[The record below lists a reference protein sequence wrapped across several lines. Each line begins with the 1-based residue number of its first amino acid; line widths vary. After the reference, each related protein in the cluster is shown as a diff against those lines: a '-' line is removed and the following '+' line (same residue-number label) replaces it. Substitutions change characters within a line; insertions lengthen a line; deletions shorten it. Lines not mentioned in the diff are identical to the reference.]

1 MPSRKKK
8 LIGLKDFYKAVD
20 ADQTPLTYLCSEE
33 PFFIE
38 EALRYLKMTT
48 LQPESQD
55 FNYDLFYG
63 RETALSKVFDVI
75 ETLPMMAQKRLVVI
89 RNAHELRE
97 TDWNTLFP
105 AISNPS
111 PSSCVVFIGKKLD
124 GRKKYVKNILAQL
137 NVFDFAKP
145 YENEIPNWIRYICQ
159 KHQLTIDNEAVRLCQ
174 QIVGNRLIELE
185 NEIMKMSL
193 FAGEGQTITGST
205 VMEVASRIK
214 LQSVFDL
221 TNAIG
226 KRDRSR
232 ALTCLVELLEN
243 GQNEIG
249 ILAMVQRHIRLL
261 KQTRSGEKQGYRGKQ
276 LSSYAGVPH
285 FFLNEYRNQ
294 ASLWTERKIEK
305 TFRALLD
312 TDKALKSSPVSK
324 HIWLENFILQS
335 CS

>member
-1 MPSRKKK
+1 VPSRKKK

-75 ETLPMMAQKRLVVI
+75 ETLPMMA
-89 RNAHELRE
+89 H
-97 TDWNTLFP
+97 